1 MDESLIPCQETRI
14 FLDTSNLV
22 TLFSESL
29 FTYCSIERNGLGQW
43 ILKSKLKLERKENVT

>member
-29 FTYCSIERNGLGQW
+29 FTYCSIERNGLGQ
-43 ILKSKLKLERKENVT
+43 